1 MKTKKEQK
9 GRDHLKSVEI
19 TCSAQDAQEVFV
31 GGTFNGWDPSQT
43 PLRNSA
49 DGIWRVMLRVPTG
62 SYEYKFVV
70 DGKWLCEPAV
80 DEFDPKL
87 VNSPDCVPN
96 VFGSMNR
103 KLDV

>member
-9 GRDHLKSVEI
+9 ERDHLKSVEI
-19 TCSAQDAQEVFV
+19 TCSAPDAQEVFV
-31 GGTFNGWDPSQT
+31 GGTFNDWDPSQT
-43 PLRNSA
+43 PMRKSA
-49 DGIWRVMLRVPTG
+49 DGIWRVMLRGPAG

-70 DGKWLCEPAV
+70 DGKWLCEPGV

-87 VNSPDCVPN
+87 VGFPNCVLN
-96 VFGSMNR
+96 VYGSMNR